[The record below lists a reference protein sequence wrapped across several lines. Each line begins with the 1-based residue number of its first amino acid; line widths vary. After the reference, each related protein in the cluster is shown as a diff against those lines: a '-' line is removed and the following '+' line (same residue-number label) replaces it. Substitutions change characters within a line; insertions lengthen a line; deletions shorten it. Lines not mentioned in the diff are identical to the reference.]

1 MELPKGSE
9 AKAPLSVKRP
19 PHWTLNCS
27 LAKPVHAKAQVKT
40 SQAVRHFHGPLSK
53 ESTTQELLVGAMFHL
68 LVSETCCSC
77 CCAPAY
83 WHPQHQGSESDR
95 GYAEAGLAAGICGR
109 ALLTGR
115 SASGLFSKEPKQC
128 LCCTDTPSD
137 VLIPS
142 RATAVT
148 GLCWQML
155 PEHRTSSVRWDATR
169 HTLTVSSLRAGIGG
183 ERQFQFLQEIYLCVP
198 SLPGLLFGK

>member
-1 MELPKGSE
+1 M
-9 AKAPLSVKRP
+9 
-19 PHWTLNCS
+19 
-27 LAKPVHAKAQVKT
+27 HAKAQVKT

-77 CCAPAY
+77 CCAPAC

-169 HTLTVSSLRAGIGG
+169 HTRHSVFSESWDRRRATVSVSARDLSLCALSSRSAVWKITLSCHG
-183 ERQFQFLQEIYLCVP
+183 
-198 SLPGLLFGK
+198 